1 VRGRA
6 IRIFPVDRLRSCVRI
21 RLCSSSTIGW
31 CAPMS
36 GWPAGVALAVV
47 VPTLTFLFGVAV
59 VLWLPSD
66 YFVRRSIDTGT
77 LRGFVPPFGPPP
89 ATTPHSLRSASPN
102 PPAMVRGERSSPA
115 PHAASFWQRH
125 AVVHVTVRI
134 LKNALG
140 WFMVPLGIFMA
151 LPLVPGP
158 GLVFIL
164 IGISLLDFP
173 GKRRMEER
181 MLAYPPVLHTVNRMR
196 QRFGRSPVLV
206 NPHGSASGAR
216 KPLKEGKAS

>member
-1 VRGRA
+1 VAGTGSDGRSRIRIRLPVPTPA
-6 IRIFPVDRLRSCVRI
+6 PPPEPQESVLRLTIRIFSRRPAGLLRQNTPVFDFYHRLVRAYVG
-21 RLCSSSTIGW
+21 L
-31 CAPMS
+31 
-36 GWPAGVALAVV
+36 GWPAELALAVG

-66 YFVRRSIDTGT
+66 YFVRGITD
-77 LRGFVPPFGPPP
+77 
-89 ATTPHSLRSASPN
+89 A
-102 PPAMVRGERSSPA
+102 E
-115 PHAASFWQRH
+115 SFWRRH
-125 AVVHVTVRI
+125 AGVRVTVRI

-173 GKRRMEER
+173 GKRHLEER
-181 MLAYPPVLHTVNRMR
+181 LLAYPPVLHAVNRMR
-196 QRFGRSPVLV
+196 RRFGRSPVLV
-206 NPHGSASGAR
+206 HSRGSASGAR
-216 KPLKEGKAS
+216 ESPGGDKPPQH

>member
-1 VRGRA
+1 MRQNTRVLEFYHRLVRVYVG
-6 IRIFPVDRLRSCVRI
+6 L
-21 RLCSSSTIGW
+21 
-31 CAPMS
+31 
-36 GWPAGVALAVV
+36 GWPAGLALAVV

-66 YFVRRSIDTGT
+66 YFVRGLAPGSYWG
-77 LRGFVPPFGPPP
+77 
-89 ATTPHSLRSASPN
+89 
-102 PPAMVRGERSSPA
+102 
-115 PHAASFWQRH
+115 PHAIVRVA
-125 AVVHVTVRI
+125 VRI

-164 IGISLLDFP
+164 IGISLLEFP
-173 GKRRMEER
+173 GKRHLEER
-181 MLAYPPVLHTVNRMR
+181 LLAYPPMLHAVNRMR

-206 NPHGSASGAR
+206 HPHGSTSGKRESPA
-216 KPLKEGKAS
+216 KDEPP

>member
-1 VRGRA
+1 VVDFYHRLVRAYVG
-6 IRIFPVDRLRSCVRI
+6 L
-21 RLCSSSTIGW
+21 
-31 CAPMS
+31 

-66 YFVRRSIDTGT
+66 YFVRGIE
-77 LRGFVPPFGPPP
+77 
-89 ATTPHSLRSASPN
+89 ATD
-102 PPAMVRGERSSPA
+102 
-115 PHAASFWQRH
+115 HAASFWRRH
-125 AVVHVTVRI
+125 RVVRVTVRI

-140 WFMVPLGIFMA
+140 WVMLPLGIFMA

-164 IGISLLDFP
+164 IGISLLEFP
-173 GKRRMEER
+173 GKRHLEER
-181 MLAYPPVLHTVNRMR
+181 LLAYPPVLHAVNRMR

-206 NPHGSASGAR
+206 HPHGGVSGKR
-216 KPLKEGKAS
+216 ESPGESSGG

>member
-1 VRGRA
+1 LPIFGRA
-6 IRIFPVDRLRSCVRI
+6 FFSSPRGLPRQNISVLEFYHRLLRAYVG
-21 RLCSSSTIGW
+21 L
-31 CAPMS
+31 
-36 GWPAGVALAVV
+36 GWPAGLALAVF

-66 YFVRRSIDTGT
+66 YFVRS
-77 LRGFVPPFGPPP
+77 PP
-89 ATTPHSLRSASPN
+89 TPHQ
-102 PPAMVRGERSSPA
+102 GG
-115 PHAASFWQRH
+115 FWQRH
-125 AVVHVTVRI
+125 AVVRVSVRI

-173 GKRRMEER
+173 GKRHLEER
-181 MLAYPPVLHTVNRMR
+181 LLAYPPVLHAVNRMR

-206 NPHGSASGAR
+206 HRPGSVSGAR
-216 KPLKEGKAS
+216 RSPGQDQHLSSGG

>member
-1 VRGRA
+1 VIEFYHRLVRAYVG
-6 IRIFPVDRLRSCVRI
+6 L
-21 RLCSSSTIGW
+21 
-31 CAPMS
+31 
-36 GWPAGVALAVV
+36 GWPVGVALTVV

-66 YFVRRSIDTGT
+66 YFVRGNEDGDHANDQMGT
-77 LRGFVPPFGPPP
+77 LGGFPC
-89 ATTPHSLRSASPN
+89 

-115 PHAASFWQRH
+115 PHASSFWRRH
-125 AVVHVTVRI
+125 AVVRMAVRI

-173 GKRRMEER
+173 GKRRLEER
-181 MLAYPPVLHTVNRMR
+181 LLAYPPVLHAVNRMR

-206 NPHGSASGAR
+206 HPAGGALGAR
-216 KPLKEGKAS
+216 ESPNDGKAP

>member
-1 VRGRA
+1 MVE
-6 IRIFPVDRLRSCVRI
+6 FYHRLVSAYVG
-21 RLCSSSTIGW
+21 L
-31 CAPMS
+31 
-36 GWPAGVALAVV
+36 GWPVGLALALV

-66 YFVRRSIDTGT
+66 YFVRDIADADISWRRHTV
-77 LRGFVPPFGPPP
+77 LR
-89 ATTPHSLRSASPN
+89 
-102 PPAMVRGERSSPA
+102 M
-115 PHAASFWQRH
+115 
-125 AVVHVTVRI
+125 TVRI

-140 WFMVPLGIFMA
+140 WCMVPLGIFMA

-181 MLAYPPVLHTVNRMR
+181 MLTYPPVLHAVNRMR
-196 QRFGRSPVLV
+196 HRFGRSPVLIH
-206 NPHGSASGAR
+206 PAGSPSGAR
-216 KPLKEGKAS
+216 RRPEGDKPV

>member
-1 VRGRA
+1 
-6 IRIFPVDRLRSCVRI
+6 
-21 RLCSSSTIGW
+21 
-31 CAPMS
+31 M
-36 GWPAGVALAVV
+36 
-47 VPTLTFLFGVAV
+47 
-59 VLWLPSD
+59 
-66 YFVRRSIDTGT
+66 GT
-77 LRGFVPPFGPPP
+77 LGGFPY
-89 ATTPHSLRSASPN
+89 

-115 PHAASFWQRH
+115 PHAYGFWQRH
-125 AVVHVTVRI
+125 AVVRVSVRI

-173 GKRRMEER
+173 GKRHLEER
-181 MLAYPPVLHTVNRMR
+181 LLAYPPVLHTVNRMR

-206 NPHGSASGAR
+206 HPSGNVSGAR
-216 KPLKEGKAS
+216 RSPGQDQHLSSGG

>member
-1 VRGRA
+1 VRQNTPVLEFYHRVVRA
-6 IRIFPVDRLRSCVRI
+6 YVGL
-21 RLCSSSTIGW
+21 
-31 CAPMS
+31 
-36 GWPAGVALAVV
+36 GWPAGVALTVV

-66 YFVRRSIDTGT
+66 YFVRARAEVG
-77 LRGFVPPFGPPP
+77 GFGHRHTV
-89 ATTPHSLRSASPN
+89 
-102 PPAMVRGERSSPA
+102 VRM
-115 PHAASFWQRH
+115 
-125 AVVHVTVRI
+125 TVRI

-173 GKRRMEER
+173 GKRNLEER
-181 MLAYPPVLHTVNRMR
+181 LLSYSPVLHAVNRMR
-196 QRFGRSPVLV
+196 QRFRRSPVLV
-206 NPHGSASGAR
+206 HPTGSASGAR
-216 KPLKEGKAS
+216 SSSEAGKSRSL

>member
-1 VRGRA
+1 VAVRQNTRVLEFYHRLVRA
-6 IRIFPVDRLRSCVRI
+6 YVGL
-21 RLCSSSTIGW
+21 GW
-31 CAPMS
+31 A
-36 GWPAGVALAVV
+36 AGLALAVV

-66 YFVRRSIDTGT
+66 YFVRGIAATEHAKDPMGT
-77 LRGFVPPFGPPP
+77 LGGFPY
-89 ATTPHSLRSASPN
+89 

-115 PHAASFWQRH
+115 PHAYDFWQRH
-125 AVVHVTVRI
+125 RVVRVTVRI

-173 GKRRMEER
+173 GKRHLEER
-181 MLAYPPVLHTVNRMR
+181 LLAYPPVLHAVNRMR

-206 NPHGSASGAR
+206 HPHGSASGKGESPAR
-216 KPLKEGKAS
+216 DEPPASGG

>member
-1 VRGRA
+1 MRQNTPVFEFYHRLVRAYVG
-6 IRIFPVDRLRSCVRI
+6 L
-21 RLCSSSTIGW
+21 
-31 CAPMS
+31 
-36 GWPAGVALAVV
+36 GWPAGLALTVV

-66 YFVRRSIDTGT
+66 YFVRGYADI
-77 LRGFVPPFGPPP
+77 
-89 ATTPHSLRSASPN
+89 
-102 PPAMVRGERSSPA
+102 
-115 PHAASFWQRH
+115 SFWRRH
-125 AVVHVTVRI
+125 AVVRVTVRI

-173 GKRRMEER
+173 GKRRLEER
-181 MLAYPPVLHTVNRMR
+181 LLAYPPVLHAVNRMR

-206 NPHGSASGAR
+206 HPRGGASAERRSPAAD
-216 KPLKEGKAS
+216 KPM